1 MAASSA
7 ASIPQAAPSP
17 AQGFWVQLGAFRQR
31 PGADAL
37 QQRTLAAFGWI
48 EPLLAVFSDQSLF
61 RVQVGP
67 YGTLDE
73 ARQISQ
79 QVGRALDLAPM
90 VVERR

>member
-1 MAASSA
+1 M
-7 ASIPQAAPSP
+7 
-17 AQGFWVQLGAFRQR
+17 QLGAFRQR

-37 QQRTLAAFGWI
+37 QQRTLAAFDWI
-48 EPLLAVFSDQSLF
+48 QPALAVFSDQSFF

-67 YGTLDE
+67 YATLDE
-73 ARQISQ
+73 ARQIGQ